1 MRRWIVILPLM
12 IAVAA
17 QGALVHVYQ
26 ETLAG
31 GVRTQLSDET
41 KETGATYT
49 TQTAPTLD
57 GYIFTHWSISTT
69 QSFISRDRLG
79 RAKDATSYTLYETTT
94 LTANYLPQNED
105 TDADGVADG
114 WELYWYGDLFKNAA
128 SDTDGD
134 GYTFAEELSA
144 GMNPLME
151 DISIAGGIAWADG
164 ELLQY
169 NPDNLQAYTIRSE
182 PEGVL
187 FATVS
192 DSLTVGATIPIPSV
206 GESFAYWTVDGVRQ
220 SDRHGRAKDAVSI
233 IMPDR
238 AIEIVAVSES
248 DEARRNALYW
258 YGDASVSMDSDTD
271 GDGYTFAEELSAGT
285 NPLMADE
292 SISGGIAWADG
303 ELLQYNPY
311 NLQAY
316 TIRSEPE
323 GSLFATVSDYLE
335 PGAAIPMPSA
345 GPTLAY
351 WMVGGVRQ
359 ADRHGRAT
367 DTLSITMPSSA
378 IEIVAVSESDESRRN
393 ALYWYG
399 DASVSMD
406 SDTDGDGYTFAEEL
420 SAGTNPLMEDISI
433 AGGIVWA
440 DGDVLEVNLQ
450 PYEQARGVIVD
461 GGYSELFTSPVAG
474 NGGTSRTFDGA
485 ATPTVVDLNG
495 DGLFDF
501 VVETAKGTRTVFIN
515 NGGKGNPRFVE
526 SAWDAKWYDALAA
539 AKTNTLDGLTFDT
552 PPVNAVSWSFAD
564 VDKDGVEDLLVADV
578 DGRIWYYRG
587 TGKGEQVT
595 GSGYV
600 LQHKVW
606 GGSYAGFA
614 QELKISAVD
623 WDDDGDVD
631 LVCGTADGKLMLLND
646 PRIGRPTGLMA
657 EAGATS
663 VVLSWDAS
671 ANSRVR
677 GYGVYRGADADNF
690 SQLESLCP
698 LPRYRDIPPAIHDWW
713 YCVTGKSRF
722 YVAGNSEPVESET
735 DPSEPVRVSFGGVD
749 IWLNDTSS
757 FTETNVSVIVSIN
770 NSMGLAAKGFAMTF
784 AYDAGVLEPVEMKR
798 TGLTA
803 GLTFTESASGGVWQM
818 TGTGGEIGIGAGRFL
833 ELVFRVKPVHDV
845 TETTVTLTA
854 ATVRTTEG
862 QGVSVDLPKSAKINI
877 SDANPLQPA
886 LVSLSVGNAAV
897 ETGESFE
904 LPFTITSTEVLT
916 SGVFVVTYDSAML
929 EWKGAESTK
938 AAEGAK
944 RTVTVKATESGT
956 LPFVAKEQHSVVTN
970 FSTTVEI
977 GSFAAVD
984 CNGFAVAADGAQGM
998 VLIKNAH
1005 PILPAVVGVS
1015 TEDRKVDTLE
1025 EVTVPFKITSTQ
1037 PLASGSFTVE
1047 WDPVA
1052 LERVGGSQGNGSAT
1066 ISATGDF
1073 TLTFL
1078 AKDQHDITSSKVRLT
1093 AATVTDINGF
1103 TVYPNVPVVSTI
1115 IIHDAHPLLPAKV
1128 AMTLGDVAVQT
1139 EGEFEMVLA
1148 ITSTEELTALKMNI
1162 AYDMVLLEL
1171 RSGVLEYSGSVPS
1184 SVTLRFY
1191 AKENHAIG
1199 KTAVTITPVSA
1210 KDHNGFTDEIEL
1222 PASVVGNVIL
1232 ADSNPWRPA
1241 TVAVGV
1247 SGAKVDTRSEFML
1260 PVTITSNETLTNF
1273 AATVSWDG
1281 AALELRSADGV
1292 ELRRVGD
1299 NAPYQAGEGS
1309 SCRIIGGGANFTLAF
1324 YAKDQHDIASAD
1336 VALSA
1341 MSAVDNH
1348 GLVANAIADVSA
1360 TVLIHD
1366 AFPLMPAK
1374 VSMTLGDVAV
1384 QTEGEF
1390 EMVLAITSTEELT
1403 ALKMN
1408 IAYDMALLEL
1418 RSGTL
1423 EYSGNVPSS
1432 VTLRFYA
1439 KENHTIGKTAVTIT
1453 PISAND
1459 HNGFTDEIELPA
1471 SVVGNVI
1478 LADSNPWQPATV
1490 AVGVGGAKV
1499 DTRSEFVLPV
1509 TITSNETLTNF
1520 VATVSWNG
1528 AALELRSA
1536 DGVELRRV
1544 GDNAPYQAGEGSS
1557 CRIIGD
1563 GSNFTLVFYAK
1574 DQHDI
1579 ASADVTLSGIS
1590 AVDNHGL
1597 IANAI
1602 ADTSATVLIHDAYPL
1617 LPAEV
1622 AVKAGT
1628 VSADT
1633 RATFDLPVTVTSSKP
1648 LTNFCVTVGWDN
1660 TVLEL
1665 RGASRAA
1672 VFNGGVG
1679 VATLTAN
1686 VTVPEQIVLTFYAKD
1701 QHTVTD
1707 TAIMLSDGTAFCSDG
1722 LAANITLANGRVMLA
1737 DSNPPVPATFVVS
1750 TLDARAESGK
1760 AFVVPLGITSVGE
1773 LTQVTACVSWDGDS
1787 LTFDGAADSTSV
1799 TGSGTARTV
1808 SFAASGE
1815 VCRFGLDFTAK
1826 PIAGLRNSSWVRVT
1840 AASATGANG
1849 LAATCM
1855 TALPV
1860 ESVVLIVR
1868 TIGKYDP
1875 GDIDGD
1881 GMYTDADMTLLQ
1893 NYIKYLSIV
1902 SAAPQLAGRYA
1913 SWKLTGNSYNAAD
1926 VNSDGKRDANDVS
1939 MLVQL
1944 IAAWEEA
1951 NK

>member
-1 MRRWIVILPLM
+1 MRRWIAILSLM
-12 IAVAA
+12 LAVAA
-17 QGALVHVYQ
+17 QGAMVHVYQ

-49 TQTAPTLD
+49 TQSAPTLD
-57 GYIFTHWSISTT
+57 GYIFTHWSISTV
-69 QSFISRDRLG
+69 QSFANRDRLG
-79 RAKDATSYTLYETTT
+79 RAKDAASYTLYETTT
-94 LTANYLPQNED
+94 LTANYLPQSED
-105 TDADGVADG
+105 SDADGVADG
-114 WELYWYGDLFKNAA
+114 WELYWYGDLSKNAA

-134 GYTFAEELSA
+134 GYTFAEELAA
-144 GMNPLME
+144 GTNPLMA
-151 DISIAGGIAWADG
+151 DISIAGGIAWTDG

-169 NPDNLQAYTIRSE
+169 NPDNLQAYQIRSE
-182 PEGVL
+182 PEGSL
-187 FATVS
+187 FATIT
-192 DSLTVGATIPIPSV
+192 DYQTAGLAIPIPSV
-206 GESFAYWTVDGVRQ
+206 GASFAYWKVDGVRQ
-220 SDRHGRAKDAVSI
+220 ADRHGRAKDAISI
-233 IMPDR
+233 AMPSR

-248 DEARRNALYW
+248 DEGRRNALYW

-285 NPLMADE
+285 NPLMADI
-292 SISGGIAWADG
+292 SIAGGIAWADG
-303 ELLQYNPY
+303 ELLQYNPF
-311 NLQAY
+311 NLYAY
-316 TIRSEPE
+316 TVRSEPE
-323 GSLFATVSDYLE
+323 GVLFATVSDCLE

-345 GPTLAY
+345 GSTLAY
-351 WMVGGVRQ
+351 WTVDGVRQ
-359 ADRHGRAT
+359 ADRHGRAK
-367 DTLSITMPSSA
+367 DTLSITMPSSVV
-378 IEIVAVSESDESRRN
+378 EIVAVSESDESRRN

-399 DASVSMD
+399 DASVSLD
-406 SDTDGDGYTFAEEL
+406 SDTDGDGFTFAEEL

-433 AGGIVWA
+433 TGGIAWA
-440 DGDVLEVNLQ
+440 DGDVIEVNLQ

-461 GGYSELFTSPVAG
+461 GAYSELFTSPVAG

-526 SAWDAKWYDALAA
+526 SAWDAEWYDALAA

-564 VDKDGVEDLLVADV
+564 VDKDGAEDLLVADV

-587 TGKGEQVT
+587 YSFAEATEDKRYE
-595 GSGYV
+595 

-698 LPRYRDIPPAIHDWW
+698 LPRYRDTPSEIHDWW
-713 YCVTGKSRF
+713 YRVTGKSRF
-722 YVAGNSEPVESET
+722 YVAGNSEPIESET
-735 DPSEPVRVSFGGVD
+735 DPSESVRVSFGGVD

-854 ATVRTTEG
+854 ATVRTTDA
-862 QGVSVDLPKSAKINI
+862 QGVSVDLPKSAKIAI

-916 SGVFVVTYDSAML
+916 SGVFTVAYDGAML
-929 EWKGAESTK
+929 EWRGGEETK
-938 AAEGAK
+938 ATEGTK
-944 RTVTVKATESGT
+944 RTVTTLATESGT
-956 LPFVAKEQHSVVTN
+956 LPFMAKEQHSVVTN

-984 CNGFAVAADGAQGM
+984 CNGFAVVADGAQGM

-1037 PLASGSFTVE
+1037 PLASGSFMVE

-1052 LERVGGSQGNGSAT
+1052 LERVGKSQGNGSAM
-1066 ISATGDF
+1066 ISTTGDF

-1078 AKDQHDITSSKVRLT
+1078 AKDQHDITSSQVRLT
-1093 AATVTDINGF
+1093 AATVTDVNGF
-1103 TVYPNVPVVSTI
+1103 TVYPAVPVISTV

-1128 AMTLGDVAVQT
+1128 A
-1139 EGEFEMVLA
+1139 
-1148 ITSTEELTALKMNI
+1148 
-1162 AYDMVLLEL
+1162 
-1171 RSGVLEYSGSVPS
+1171 
-1184 SVTLRFY
+1184 
-1191 AKENHAIG
+1191 
-1199 KTAVTITPVSA
+1199 
-1210 KDHNGFTDEIEL
+1210 
-1222 PASVVGNVIL
+1222 
-1232 ADSNPWRPA
+1232 
-1241 TVAVGV
+1241 
-1247 SGAKVDTRSEFML
+1247 
-1260 PVTITSNETLTNF
+1260 
-1273 AATVSWDG
+1273 
-1281 AALELRSADGV
+1281 
-1292 ELRRVGD
+1292 
-1299 NAPYQAGEGS
+1299 
-1309 SCRIIGGGANFTLAF
+1309 
-1324 YAKDQHDIASAD
+1324 
-1336 VALSA
+1336 
-1341 MSAVDNH
+1341 
-1348 GLVANAIADVSA
+1348 
-1360 TVLIHD
+1360 
-1366 AFPLMPAK
+1366 
-1374 VSMTLGDVAV
+1374 MTLGDVAV

-1439 KENHTIGKTAVTIT
+1439 KENHTVGKTAVTIT
-1453 PISAND
+1453 PVSARDHNGFTDDIELPASVAGNVILADSNPWRPATVAVGVSGAKVDTRSEFVLPVAITSNETLTNFVATVSWDGAALEYRGENPIVFSGAVPASFDLPFYAKDQHDIASADVALSGMLAVDNHGLTANAIADVSATVLIHDAFPLMPAKVAMTLGDVAVQTEGEFEMVLAITSTEELTTLKMNIAYDMALLELRSGILEYNDAVPSSVTLRFYAKENHTVGKTVVTITPVSAKD

-1478 LADSNPWQPATV
+1478 LADSNPWRPATV
-1490 AVGVGGAKV
+1490 AVGVSGAKV

-1520 VATVSWNG
+1520 VATVSWDG
-1528 AALELRSA
+1528 AALEYR
-1536 DGVELRRV
+1536 
-1544 GDNAPYQAGEGSS
+1544 GENPIVFSGAVPASF
-1557 CRIIGD
+1557 D
-1563 GSNFTLVFYAK
+1563 LPFYAK

-1579 ASADVTLSGIS
+1579 ASADVALSGML

-1597 IANAI
+1597 VANAI
-1602 ADTSATVLIHDAYPL
+1602 ANVSATVLIHDAYPL
-1617 LPAEV
+1617 LPADV

-1633 RATFDLPVTVTSSKP
+1633 RTTFDVPVTVTSSKP
-1648 LTNFCVTVGWDN
+1648 LTNGTFTVAWDAE
-1660 TVLEL
+1660 VLEF
-1665 RGASRAA
+1665 RGMSGGTSAT
-1672 VFNGGVG
+1672 NGTGEAG
-1679 VATLTAN
+1679 TATISATGDF
-1686 VTVPEQIVLTFYAKD
+1686 TLTFYAKE

-1707 TAIMLSDGTAFCSDG
+1707 TAISLSDGAAFCSDG
-1722 LAANITLANGRVMLA
+1722 LAANITLANGCVLLT
-1737 DSNPPVPATFVVS
+1737 DSNPPVPAKVVIGIS
-1750 TLDARAESGK
+1750 DVKAKSGE
-1760 AFVVPLGITSVGE
+1760 AFVVPLSIT
-1773 LTQVTACVSWDGDS
+1773 
-1787 LTFDGAADSTSV
+1787 ADSELSSISV
-1799 TGSGTARTV
+1799 AVTWDPSMVSLAGAEGASSCNVAGANATVMFPVSGANGV
-1808 SFAASGE
+1808 FNIVFAAASIPTL
-1815 VCRFGLDFTAK
+1815 RASTAVS
-1826 PIAGLRNSSWVRVT
+1826 AV
-1840 AASATGANG
+1840 AAIGTSANG
-1849 LAATCM
+1849 LAAEIM
-1855 TALPV
+1855 TPLPIFA
-1860 ESVVLIVR
+1860 SVLISR
-1868 TIGKYDP
+1868 EIGRYSP
-1875 GDIDGD
+1875 GDVDGD
-1881 GMYTDADMTLLQ
+1881 GQLTEADLQRITLYITYLQ
-1893 NYIKYLSIV
+1893 FKESPHYKIYELKG
-1902 SAAPQLAGRYA
+1902 AA
-1913 SWKLTGNSYNAAD
+1913 KDAAD
-1926 VNSDGKRDANDVS
+1926 VNRDGPVDGNDVA
-1939 MLVQL
+1939 LL
-1944 IAAWEEA
+1944 KAWIEELA
-1951 NK
+1951 RGAQ